1 MERRAKVKLEGGQAV
16 FLELAMAAALAQI
29 NPDERLC
36 DNRVSTVDVNACLVE
51 KLKRANQRLDRYVQ
65 AAIHRHKD
73 EPAVRRGI
81 LASQKAFEA
90 YRKIECDTVFE
101 AWKEGT
107 IRGSMLL
114 GCQIGLTDGRTH
126 DVWQHW
132 LEYMDSTPPI
142 LPEPAPT
149 K

>member
-1 MERRAKVKLEGGQAV
+1 M
-16 FLELAMAAALAQI
+16 FLELATAAALAQI
-29 NPDERLC
+29 KPSERLC
-36 DNRVSTVDVNACLVE
+36 DDSGTTVAVNACLDA
-51 KLKRANQRLDRYVQ
+51 KLKRANARLDRYVQ
-65 AAIHRHKD
+65 AAIHRYED

-101 AWKEGT
+101 QWKEGT

-114 GCQIGLTDGRTH
+114 GCQIALTDDRTH
-126 DVWQHW
+126 EVWQHW
-132 LEYMDSTPPI
+132 LEYLDSTPPI
-142 LPEPAPT
+142 LPEPGPT